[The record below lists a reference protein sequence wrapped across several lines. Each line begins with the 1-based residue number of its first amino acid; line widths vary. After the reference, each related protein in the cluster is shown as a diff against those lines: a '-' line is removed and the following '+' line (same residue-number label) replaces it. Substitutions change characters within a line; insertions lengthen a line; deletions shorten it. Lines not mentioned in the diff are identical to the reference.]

1 MPFTT
6 WFTGEMLDTYTTEQL
21 GMCEKEDLVNYI
33 LSLKDSWLEKQDCLT
48 DLEEEVERLQAWEEN
63 NLIHKDS
70 VKPVKRVTRSD
81 TRIKQLEEQLEK
93 LKLES
98 HLYDECVVK
107 GMQNHIKRLKEEA
120 IKYRTYHEDKCNE
133 CEEQRE
139 RADFNEK
146 EINKLKE
153 QQAPAPE
160 LWIRGTIESNSK
172 LYKENKELKEE
183 IEQLKEEN
191 DDLMVC
197 DWGLDDEEVENW
209 IKDSGKVLVD
219 EDEYEKL
226 KEENEKLKID
236 DSMNTQYW
244 RCYLSYADPKGYATP
259 EKEHID
265 NWCKNGDTVDEKL
278 KEYLYDG
285 FCIDEDE
292 DE

>member
-1 MPFTT
+1 MDVFL
-6 WFTGEMLDTYTTEQL
+6 WLTGSELDTYTTEQL

-33 LSLKDSWLEKQDCLT
+33 LSLKDNILERQDCLT

-107 GMQNHIKRLKEEA
+107 GMNNHIKRLKEEA
-120 IKYRTYHEDKCNE
+120 IRYRTYHGDKCNE

-146 EINKLKE
+146 EIKKLKEENEELIEDNESLQNANDDLIEGKDDGVNWGLDQEDVENWIKDSGKVLVDKDEYEQLKDEINKLKE

-172 LYKENKELKEE
+172 LFKENDKLKEE
-183 IEQLKEEN
+183 IEQLNKEAKKI
-191 DDLMVC
+191 
-197 DWGLDDEEVENW
+197 EEAVR
-209 IKDSGKVLVD
+209 S
-219 EDEYEKL
+219 
-226 KEENEKLKID
+226 
-236 DSMNTQYW
+236 
-244 RCYLSYADPKGYATP
+244 ADGNALELCLPIWYG
-259 EKEHID
+259 
-265 NWCKNGDTVDEKL
+265 
-278 KEYLYDG
+278 
-285 FCIDEDE
+285 EDE
-292 DE
+292 DEE